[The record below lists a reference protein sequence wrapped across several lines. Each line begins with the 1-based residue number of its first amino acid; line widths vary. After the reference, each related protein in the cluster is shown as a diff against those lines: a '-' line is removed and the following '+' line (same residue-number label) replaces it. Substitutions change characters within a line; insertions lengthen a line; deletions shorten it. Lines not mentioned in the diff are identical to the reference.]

1 MSMSDPIADMLTRMR
16 NGIIANFD
24 TVDVPSSKLKIN
36 IAKILKSEGFIKNY
50 KVIADK
56 KQGLIRIFLKYDENG
71 EPVIGGSEKGE
82 PVQLPGLFQEGQGAH
97 GSQRIWS
104 QRPFHVQRRDDR
116 QAGQEAGSRRGDPL
130 FRLVGAL
137 MKMHF
142 IVSGGCPC
150 HA

>member
-36 IAKILKSEGFIKNY
+36 ISKILKSEGFIKNY

-71 EPVIGGSEKGE
+71 EPVIGGLKRVSRSSCRVFAKKDKVPMVLNGFGINVLSTSKGVMTDKRARKLGVGGE
-82 PVQLPGLFQEGQGAH
+82 ILC
-97 GSQRIWS
+97 SIW
-104 QRPFHVQRRDDR
+104 
-116 QAGQEAGSRRGDPL
+116 
-130 FRLVGAL
+130 
-137 MKMHF
+137 
-142 IVSGGCPC
+142 
-150 HA
+150 

>member
-56 KQGLIRIFLKYDENG
+56 KQGLIRIFLKYDESG
-71 EPVIGGSEKGE
+71 EPVIGGLKRVSRSSGRVFAKKDKVPMVLNGFGINVLSTSKG
-82 PVQLPGLFQEGQGAH
+82 VMT
-97 GSQRIWS
+97 
-104 QRPFHVQRRDDR
+104 DK
-116 QAGQEAGSRRGDPL
+116 QARKLG
-130 FRLVGAL
+130 VGGEIL
-137 MKMHF
+137 CS
-142 IVSGGCPC
+142 VW
-150 HA
+150 

>member
-1 MSMSDPIADMLTRMR
+1 MSMSDPIADMLTRVR

-71 EPVIGGSEKGE
+71 ESVIGGLKRVSR
-82 PVQLPGLFQEGQGAH
+82 
-97 GSQRIWS
+97 S
-104 QRPFHVQRRDDR
+104 
-116 QAGQEAGSRRGDPL
+116 SRRVFAKKDKVPMVLNGFGVNVLSTSKGVMTDKQARKL
-130 FRLVGAL
+130 GVGGEIL
-137 MKMHF
+137 CS
-142 IVSGGCPC
+142 VW
-150 HA
+150 

>member
-1 MSMSDPIADMLTRMR
+1 MSMTDPIADMLTRMR

-71 EPVIGGSEKGE
+71 EPVIGGLKRVSKSSCRVFAKKDKVPMVLNGFGINVLSTSKG
-82 PVQLPGLFQEGQGAH
+82 VMT
-97 GSQRIWS
+97 
-104 QRPFHVQRRDDR
+104 DK
-116 QAGQEAGSRRGDPL
+116 QARKLG
-130 FRLVGAL
+130 VGGEIL
-137 MKMHF
+137 CS
-142 IVSGGCPC
+142 VW
-150 HA
+150 

>member
-1 MSMSDPIADMLTRMR
+1 MSMTDPIADMLTRMR

-71 EPVIGGSEKGE
+71 EPVIGGLKRVSRSSCRVFAKKDKVPMVLNGFGINVLSTSKG
-82 PVQLPGLFQEGQGAH
+82 VMT
-97 GSQRIWS
+97 
-104 QRPFHVQRRDDR
+104 DK
-116 QAGQEAGSRRGDPL
+116 QARKLG
-130 FRLVGAL
+130 VGGEILCA
-137 MKMHF
+137 
-142 IVSGGCPC
+142 VW
-150 HA
+150 

>member
-56 KQGLIRIFLKYDENG
+56 KQGLIRVFLKYDENG
-71 EPVIGGSEKGE
+71 EPVIGGLKRVSRSSCRVFARKDKVPMVLNGFGINVLSTSKGVMTDKQARKLGVGGE
-82 PVQLPGLFQEGQGAH
+82 ILC
-97 GSQRIWS
+97 SIW
-104 QRPFHVQRRDDR
+104 
-116 QAGQEAGSRRGDPL
+116 
-130 FRLVGAL
+130 
-137 MKMHF
+137 
-142 IVSGGCPC
+142 
-150 HA
+150 

>member
-1 MSMSDPIADMLTRMR
+1 MSMSDPIADMLTRIR

-71 EPVIGGSEKGE
+71 EPVIGGLKRVSRSSCRVFSKKDKVPMVLNGFGVNVLSTSKG
-82 PVQLPGLFQEGQGAH
+82 VMT
-97 GSQRIWS
+97 
-104 QRPFHVQRRDDR
+104 DK
-116 QAGQEAGSRRGDPL
+116 QARKLG
-130 FRLVGAL
+130 VGGEIL
-137 MKMHF
+137 CS
-142 IVSGGCPC
+142 VW
-150 HA
+150 

>member
-1 MSMSDPIADMLTRMR
+1 MTDPIADMLTRVR

-71 EPVIGGSEKGE
+71 EPVIGGLKRVSRSSCRVFAKKDKVPMVLNGFGINVLSTSKG
-82 PVQLPGLFQEGQGAH
+82 VMT
-97 GSQRIWS
+97 
-104 QRPFHVQRRDDR
+104 DK
-116 QAGQEAGSRRGDPL
+116 QARKLG
-130 FRLVGAL
+130 VGGEIL
-137 MKMHF
+137 CS
-142 IVSGGCPC
+142 VW
-150 HA
+150 